1 MSGEKKW
8 LVDGVGPIL
17 RPVLRK
23 MGIEKGRQMGK
34 HICFGAE
41 RRKG

>member
-1 MSGEKKW
+1 MSGERKS
-8 LVDGVGPIL
+8 LVDEVGPIL

-23 MGIEKGRQMGK
+23 MGIEKGGQTGMR
-34 HICFGAE
+34 ICLGAE